1 MGVVA
6 FGGKTDLRSRSEEL
20 DSDGHNARHILDRLP
35 AAVYMTD
42 AAGRITYFNAA
53 AVELWGCTP
62 ALGSAQF
69 CGSWK
74 LYWPDGTP
82 LPHDQCPMALALK
95 RREPVRGM
103 EAIAERPDGTRVRFA
118 PYPTPLF
125 DASGALT
132 GAVNMLVDVT
142 ALQRT
147 EDRLRESERAAQ
159 QLAAIV
165 ESAEDAIISK
175 SLDGVIMS
183 WNRGAERLFGYTA
196 AEAIGQPITMLIPS
210 ERHNEEPEIL
220 RRIRR
225 GERVD
230 HYDAVRKRKDGT
242 LVPLSLT
249 VSPIRNERGE
259 VVGASKIARN
269 ISERRR
275 AEETQALLLREMNH
289 RVKNL
294 FALAGSLVSLSTR
307 FAATPKEL
315 ADAVRE
321 RLAAL
326 ARAHTLT
333 LPDHAKDPRTDRSTT
348 LHALVQTILSPH
360 LDPGSCDGRFSI
372 GGPDLR
378 VGQDAVTGLALL
390 LHEFAT
396 NAAKYG
402 SLSSAGG
409 RVTVA
414 WTIAEDELSLTWRED
429 GGPPISGEVRSEGFG
444 SLLARS
450 TLAQFGGR
458 IERDWRPEGLAVRLS
473 IPVES
478 LRN

>member
-1 MGVVA
+1 MDLE
-6 FGGKTDLRSRSEEL
+6 FGRQTDVTTSPAEL
-20 DSDGHNARHILDRLP
+20 LSSGHHPRHILDRLP
-35 AAVYMTD
+35 VAIYMTD

-53 AVELWGCTP
+53 AAVLWGCAP
-62 ALGSAQF
+62 ELGSAQF

-82 LPHDQCPMALALK
+82 LAHDQCPMALALK
-95 RREPVRGM
+95 RREAIRGM
-103 EAIAERPDGTRVRFA
+103 EAMAERPDGTRVRFL

-125 DASGALT
+125 DGSGALT

-142 ALQRT
+142 ALHRA
-147 EDRLRESERAAQ
+147 EDRLRESEHAAQ
-159 QLAAIV
+159 RLASIV
-165 ESAEDAIISK
+165 ESAEDAIVSK
-175 SLDGVIMS
+175 SLDGVILT

-196 AEAIGQPITMLIPS
+196 AEAIGQPVTMLIPS

-225 GERVD
+225 GERID
-230 HYDAVRKRKDGT
+230 HYDAVRQRKDGT
-242 LVPLSLT
+242 LVPISLT
-249 VSPIRNERGE
+249 VSPIFNERGE
-259 VVGASKIARN
+259 VVGASKIARD
-269 ISERRR
+269 ISERKR

-294 FALAGSLVSLSTR
+294 FALVGSLLSLSTR
-307 FAATPKEL
+307 FATTPQEL

-326 ARAHTLT
+326 ARAHALT
-333 LPDHAKDPRTDRSTT
+333 LPDHAKDAPTDRSTT
-348 LHALVQTILSPH
+348 LHALVQTISSPH
-360 LDPGSCDGRFSI
+360 LAPDGCGGRFSI

-378 VGQDAVTGLALL
+378 VGQNAVTGLALL

-402 SLSSAGG
+402 SLSSTSG
-409 RVTVA
+409 RVTVG
-414 WTIAEDELSLTWRED
+414 WIIEQNELSLTWRED
-429 GGPPISGEVRSEGFG
+429 GGPPITGETRSEGFG

-458 IERDWRPEGLAVRLS
+458 IERDWRPEGLAVQLS